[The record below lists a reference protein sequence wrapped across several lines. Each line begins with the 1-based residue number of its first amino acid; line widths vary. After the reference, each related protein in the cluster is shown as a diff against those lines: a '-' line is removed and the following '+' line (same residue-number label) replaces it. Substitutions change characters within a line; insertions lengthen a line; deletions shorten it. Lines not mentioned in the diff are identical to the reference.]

1 MNIMNGIKISK
12 GKELTRD
19 KNLLFYRRPKFIYIP
34 LISGNDKNITV
45 LVKKGDYVYKGSIVG
60 RRKGNLSLPI
70 FSSVSGTV
78 VDITSK
84 TYLDGDTVKCV
95 VIENDF
101 KEKIETQPQLHEKL
115 NDYTKSEFIK
125 LLKEHG
131 ICGMGGSGFPTYIKY
146 DTDKPI
152 NTLIVNAV
160 ECEPYITADVVLIKE
175 KAEDILE
182 TIDAIM
188 DINGIKECFIAFK
201 KDQKLIKLF
210 QDYLGTYPRIKLT
223 IVPNLYPIGW
233 ERNLISY
240 VKHVNY
246 NVLPIEKGI
255 VVNNVSTIYA
265 IYEALKLNKPLIER
279 IVTFT
284 GEMLKRPQNVYV
296 KVGTPVK
303 EIIVGLEGYKRNKDV
318 ILVAGGPM
326 MGSSLVDDDFVVT
339 PNLNCILILKNNLKE
354 EELNCLR
361 CGRCVKNC
369 PSYLSPVLIKDKI
382 NSIDDLKCLH
392 PEKCVECGLCSYV
405 CPSKIK
411 VRKYVQEAKQKVK
424 EVK

>member
-1 MNIMNGIKISK
+1 MNGIKIYK
-12 GKELTRD
+12 GKELTKD
-19 KNLLFYRRPKFIYIP
+19 KKLLFYRRPKFIYIP

-45 LVKKGDYVYKGSIVG
+45 LVKKGDYVYKGSIIG
-60 RRKGNLSLPI
+60 KRKGKMSLPI

-78 VDITSK
+78 LDIVPK
-84 TYLDGDTVKCV
+84 TYLDGNTINCV

-101 KEKIETQPQLHEKL
+101 KEKIEIQPQPKEKI

-125 LLKEHG
+125 ILKNNG
-131 ICGMGGSGFPTYIKY
+131 ICGLGGSGFPTYVKY
-146 DTDKPI
+146 DTDMPI

-160 ECEPYITADVVLIKE
+160 ECEPYITADVIIMKE
-175 KAEDILE
+175 KAEEILE

-188 DINGIKECFIAFK
+188 DINGIKDCYIALK
-201 KDQKLIKLF
+201 KDSKILKLY
-210 QDYLGTYPRIKLT
+210 QNYLGTYPRIKIVT
-223 IVPNLYPIGW
+223 VPNLYPAGW
-233 ERNLISY
+233 EKNLVKYI
-240 VKHVNY
+240 KHVDYDNIP
-246 NVLPIEKGI
+246 LEKGI

-296 KVGTPVK
+296 KVGTPIREV
-303 EIIVGLEGYKRNKDV
+303 IAGLDGYKRNKDV

-326 MGSSLVDDDFVVT
+326 MGSALVDDDFVVT
-339 PNLNCILILKNNLKE
+339 TNLNCILILKNNLKT

-361 CGRCVKNC
+361 CGKCVKNC
-369 PSYLSPVLIKDKI
+369 PSHLSPVLIKDKLNNI
-382 NSIDDLKCLH
+382 EDLKCLH
-392 PEKCVECGLCSYV
+392 PEKCIECGLCSYV
-405 CPSKIK
+405 CPSKINI
-411 VRKYVQEAKQKVK
+411 RKFVVEAKEKVK